1 MNHMTVYFLNEYHP
15 LVALTSIGK
24 VSRKVR
30 ISEGDLFSL
39 FASRQNQPENDAAR
53 FVLHPIST
61 FCQTEALILFKSV
74 EGFHVIQILIFMRFK
89 YNAATVPVSH
99 WFYHFLFKE
108 ANLFSLASKPD
119 FLGWR

>member
-39 FASRQNQPENDAAR
+39 FASRQNQP
-53 FVLHPIST
+53 
-61 FCQTEALILFKSV
+61 
-74 EGFHVIQILIFMRFK
+74 
-89 YNAATVPVSH
+89 
-99 WFYHFLFKE
+99 
-108 ANLFSLASKPD
+108 
-119 FLGWR
+119 

>member
-74 EGFHVIQILIFMRFK
+74 EGFRVIQVLIFMRFK

-99 WFYHFLFKE
+99 WFCHFFV
-108 ANLFSLASKPD
+108 
-119 FLGWR
+119 